1 MSHPN
6 LPDRGRFSSGRDE
19 PSLPH
24 EGVVWRI
31 PPGAA
36 RRHSAAA
43 GRPVFS
49 QALTLGTATAA
60 ALSLLL
66 VPDVRLLLA
75 QEGYYE
81 SLPASEAEQS
91 QAVPL
96 DTLPGL
102 SGPQRTMG
110 AAIDTLCPQLAA
122 RAPAGLSAG
131 EQDLLVQC
139 TAIIEASGTD
149 PGAAAAGV
157 VALTPEQAVAP
168 RRVTTQLVGSQVDN
182 LSARLQALRAGAA
195 GRGGLTISGLTLQ
208 GQTISGAAAGA
219 DGYEFERLAF
229 FVNGNVGWGNKDR
242 SANEDGFDYDIW
254 GVTAGADYVFLDS
267 LVAGIALGYTA
278 SSADIDNNGGDLDA
292 DTWTLSAYGTWTLD
306 DNLYLEAAA
315 GYGWGSYD
323 QVRNIDYGLLGG
335 LRAATSDYDG
345 SQYNVMLGAGYD
357 LVSGRHIVDLYGR
370 LDYLSTDIDS
380 YTERGARGLD
390 LRIRSQSSSS
400 FTSTLG
406 ASYQT
411 AVSTKQAV
419 LVPQL
424 WAEWVHELND
434 GDQSIGG
441 TFAND
446 PSQVAFILSTDRL
459 DTDYYRVG
467 VGLGAQFPRGV
478 TTFINYEAT
487 LGVRDYTEH
496 NINAGVRLAF

>member
-1 MSHPN
+1 
-6 LPDRGRFSSGRDE
+6 
-19 PSLPH
+19 
-24 EGVVWRI
+24 
-31 PPGAA
+31 
-36 RRHSAAA
+36 
-43 GRPVFS
+43 
-49 QALTLGTATAA
+49 
-60 ALSLLL
+60 
-66 VPDVRLLLA
+66 
-75 QEGYYE
+75 
-81 SLPASEAEQS
+81 
-91 QAVPL
+91 
-96 DTLPGL
+96 
-102 SGPQRTMG
+102 
-110 AAIDTLCPQLAA
+110 
-122 RAPAGLSAG
+122 
-131 EQDLLVQC
+131 
-139 TAIIEASGTD
+139 
-149 PGAAAAGV
+149 
-157 VALTPEQAVAP
+157 VAP